1 MGRIKQGEFAMK
13 LIGAFAASF
22 LTLCWAAASH
32 AETIKVGVVLPYS
45 GPNSD
50 LGNQVDKAFD
60 LYVKLHAKDLG
71 DNKIELVKRDEGPAS
86 GANARTVVTELITND
101 KVKLLAGFVFSPSA
115 IAAAPLATQAKIPM
129 LIANAG
135 TAWIT
140 NLSPYIVRFSFSMWD
155 PAYPMG
161 TYAATKLGCK
171 TAAAGFTDF
180 PPGQDST
187 LAFKTAFEKAGGKV
201 VDEVRMG
208 SPGPGAR
215 FHAVLP
221 AREGRASGLLLC
233 LCPLRLARRRR
244 DEDLWRPGHAPG
256 RRRLIGPMDLI
267 PDYQLAHMSDAA
279 IGLIVMSSYSDD
291 LDTPGNKEF
300 VKAWHEA
307 YGPNSYPDFM
317 SAASMDTMAGI
328 FDVINTLHGNLDDGA
343 KVIDTLK
350 GWKHEGFRG
359 PIEIDPQTRDVIQPE
374 RAEEV
379 IKKADGKL
387 GVKVLETYPQVKDE
401 CKELKVGR
409 CVAAPRPEASFLRL
423 PPRTRLAHLRL

>member
-1 MGRIKQGEFAMK
+1 MK
-13 LIGAFAASF
+13 IIATVAASV
-22 LTLCWAAASH
+22 LALCCAPAAN

-45 GPNSD
+45 GANSD
-50 LGNQVDKAFD
+50 LGNQIDKAFD

-71 DNKIELVKRDEGPAS
+71 DNKIELVKRDEGPPS
-86 GANARTVVTELITND
+86 GVNARTVVTELITNE

-115 IAAAPLATQAKIPM
+115 IATAPLATQAKMPM

-161 TYAATKLGCK
+161 TYAATKYNCK

-201 VDEVRMG
+201 VDQIRMG
-208 SPGPGAR
+208 SPAAVPDFTPFFQRVKDEHPDCFYVFVPSGS
-215 FHAVLP
+215 HAAGVMKTY
-221 AREGRASGLLLC
+221 G
-233 LCPLRLARRRR
+233 
-244 DEDLWRPGHAPG
+244 DLGMRQAGV
-256 RRRLIGPMDLI
+256 RLIGPMDLI
-267 PDYQLAHMSDAA
+267 PDYELAHMSDAA
-279 IGLIVMSSYSDD
+279 IGLVVMSSYSDD
-291 LDTPGNKEF
+291 LDTPGNQQF
-300 VKAWHEA
+300 VKEWHDA

-317 SAASMDTMAGI
+317 SAAGMDTMAGI
-328 FDVINTLHGNLDDGA
+328 FHVINTLHGKLDDGA
-343 KVIDTLK
+343 QVINTLK

-379 IKKADGKL
+379 IKKSDGKL

-401 CKELKVGR
+401 CKELKIGR
-409 CVAAPRPEASFLRL
+409 CASKS
-423 PPRTRLAHLRL
+423 

>member
-1 MGRIKQGEFAMK
+1 MK
-13 LIGAFAASF
+13 IIATVAASV
-22 LTLCWAAASH
+22 LALCCAPAAN

-45 GPNSD
+45 GANSD
-50 LGNQVDKAFD
+50 LGNQIDKAFD

-71 DNKIELVKRDEGPAS
+71 DNKIELVKRDEGPPS
-86 GANARTVVTELITND
+86 GVNARTVVTELITNE

-115 IAAAPLATQAKIPM
+115 IATAPLATQAKMPM

-161 TYAATKLGCK
+161 TYAATKYNCK

-201 VDEVRMG
+201 VDQIRMG
-208 SPGPGAR
+208 SPAAVPDFTPFFQRVKDEHPDCFYVFVPSGS
-215 FHAVLP
+215 HAAGVMKTY
-221 AREGRASGLLLC
+221 G
-233 LCPLRLARRRR
+233 
-244 DEDLWRPGHAPG
+244 DLGMRQAGV
-256 RRRLIGPMDLI
+256 RLIGPMDLI
-267 PDYQLAHMSDAA
+267 PDYELAHMSDAA
-279 IGLIVMSSYSDD
+279 IGLVVMSSYSDD
-291 LDTPGNKEF
+291 LDTPGNQQF
-300 VKAWHEA
+300 VKEWHDA

-317 SAASMDTMAGI
+317 SAAGMDTMAGI
-328 FDVINTLHGNLDDGA
+328 FHVINTLHGKLDDGA
-343 KVIDTLK
+343 QVVNTLK
-350 GWKHEGFRG
+350 GWKHDGFRG

-379 IKKADGKL
+379 IKKPDGKL
-387 GVKVLETYPQVKDE
+387 GIKVLETYPQVKDE
-401 CKELKVGR
+401 CKELKIGR
-409 CVAAPRPEASFLRL
+409 CASGN
-423 PPRTRLAHLRL
+423 

>member
-1 MGRIKQGEFAMK
+1 MK
-13 LIGAFAASF
+13 IISAVAAS
-22 LTLCWAAASH
+22 LLALCCAPTAN

-45 GPNSD
+45 GANAD
-50 LGNQVDKAFD
+50 LGDQVDKAFD

-71 DNKIELVKRDEGPAS
+71 DNKIELVKRDEGPPS
-86 GANARTVVTELITND
+86 GANARTVVTELITNE

-115 IAAAPLATQAKIPM
+115 IATAPLMTQAKMPM

-140 NLSPYIVRFSFSMWD
+140 NLSPYVVRFSFSMWD

-161 TYAATKLGCK
+161 TYAATKLNCK

-201 VDEVRMG
+201 VDEIRMG
-208 SPGPGAR
+208 SPAAVPDFTPFFQRVKDEHPDCFYVFVPSGS
-215 FHAVLP
+215 HAGGVMKTY
-221 AREGRASGLLLC
+221 G
-233 LCPLRLARRRR
+233 
-244 DEDLWRPGHAPG
+244 DLSIRQAGV
-256 RRRLIGPMDLI
+256 RLIGPMDLI
-267 PDYQLAHMSDAA
+267 PDYELAHMSDAA
-279 IGLIVMSSYSDD
+279 IGLVVMASYSDD

-300 VKAWHEA
+300 VKEWHDA

-317 SAASMDTMAGI
+317 SAAGMDTMAGI
-328 FDVINTLHGNLDDGA
+328 FHVINTLHGDLDDGA

-350 GWKHEGFRG
+350 GWKHQGVRG

-379 IKKADGKL
+379 IKKPDGKL

-409 CVAAPRPEASFLRL
+409 CASGG
-423 PPRTRLAHLRL
+423 